1 MSAATTASERRRRML
16 ALALPATVTLIADPL
31 LGMVDT
37 AVVGRLGAA
46 ELGALGLANA
56 VLATASWVF
65 SFLVIGTTSTVA
77 RAVGAGRALD
87 AAGRHVAN
95 AARIAVAIGAVLAI
109 LVVVLAPLVLTALG
123 AVEELIAPGTTYL
136 RVRAVGLP
144 LLLLTFVGHGAFRGV
159 LDTRTPLGVV
169 AVANVVNLV
178 LTLALVGPFGIAGVA
193 AGTVAAEAVAVV
205 LFALRLRTTGLV
217 LTGHGAPRRDE
228 LAAVVTVSRD
238 LFLRTGGLLLGFLAI
253 SAAAARVD
261 ALTAAAH
268 QVVLQS
274 FLFAAFAL
282 DGLAIAAQA
291 MVSTA
296 LGAGDADE
304 ARRVARLTLRAGVI
318 GGSSGAVLLAALGG
332 VVPRV
337 LTDQAEVLAVV
348 AGAWLVAALVQATG
362 GPVFALDGV
371 MMGAEDYAYLR
382 TWTLVGAAVG
392 GVLAHVLAGGGA
404 GLTGLWLAVHAMM
417 VVRGVALVLRVRR
430 ASWARAAV

>member
-1 MSAATTASERRRRML
+1 MSADPLASARRRRLL

-37 AVVGRLGAA
+37 AVVGRIGAA

-77 RAVGAGRALD
+77 RAMGSGDGHR

-95 AARIAVAIGAVLAI
+95 AARIAVAVG
-109 LVVVLAPLVLTALG
+109 VVLAVLVWLLAPTILGALG
-123 AVEELIAPGTTYL
+123 AVEGLIDPGATYL
-136 RVRAVGLP
+136 RVRAFGLP
-144 LLLLTFVGHGAFRGV
+144 FLLLTFVGHGAFRGV

-178 LTLALVGPFGIAGVA
+178 LTLALVGPFGIAGAA
-193 AGTVAAEAVAVV
+193 AGTVAAEAVSVG

-217 LTGHGAPRRDE
+217 LAGHGAPRRDE
-228 LAAVVTVSRD
+228 LATIVTVSRD

-253 SAAAARVD
+253 SAAAARID
-261 ALTAAAH
+261 ALTSAAY
-268 QVVLQS
+268 QVTFQA

-291 MVSTA
+291 MMSTA
-296 LGAGDADE
+296 LGAGDAAE
-304 ARRVARLTLRAGVI
+304 ARRVARLALRAGTV
-318 GGSSGAVLLAALGG
+318 GGALGALVLALLGG

-337 LTDQAEVLAVV
+337 LTDQADVLAVV

-362 GPVFALDGV
+362 GAVFALDGV
-371 MMGAEDYAYLR
+371 LMGAEDYAYLR
-382 TWTLVGAAVG
+382 TWTLVGAVVG
-392 GVLAHVLAGGGA
+392 GGLALALAGRG

-417 VVRGVALVLRVRR
+417 VVRGAALVLRVSAGGAPPATR
-430 ASWARAAV
+430 